1 MQDERRLEELL
12 ERLLETGGEPEDV
25 CGDDAELLE
34 QVRKR
39 LRAIRGVEAQLGV
52 MFPSAGA
59 RIEDELLV
67 ESPALPR
74 IPGYRVESVLG
85 RGGMGIV
92 FRAQHLG
99 LDRPVAL
106 KMMLSGAFAS
116 APERARFLREA
127 RAVAGLRHANIVQSY
142 DVGDFEGRPYFTMEL
157 VEGGNLAQLLAGK
170 PQPAR
175 EAAKHLAVL
184 ARAVE
189 FAHQSGV
196 VHRDLKPSNILI
208 AVDGALKI
216 ADFGLARRIDSNAG
230 GTVSGTP
237 VGTPSYMAP
246 EQAEGRSKAIGPASD
261 VYALG
266 AILYEML
273 TGRPPFRGESA
284 AETQRQV
291 THDEPVAPSRLNS
304 RAPRDLETICLA
316 CLRKSPE
323 RRYASAAA
331 LERDLEAY
339 LRGEP
344 ISARPT
350 SAVERSWK
358 WVRRRPA
365 RAALVGIAVVV
376 AAGAAGGATWLSWRS
391 GVLTAMARED
401 LALAVEQM
409 GASNWS
415 DSRAAVERAKGRLG
429 DRGHPQLRAELEGF
443 DRDLALAARL
453 ADLRSLR
460 ASMSGGEFS
469 HAASDAGYREAF
481 EASSF
486 GPIGGD
492 AASTAERIARSRV
505 RSALVVALDDWVL
518 CTFDR
523 ELRNWL
529 SDVARRVD
537 PDPSWRDR
545 VRAWPESEDVGVLN
559 ELAAVE
565 SLSDQPVSAAL
576 LLVHRL
582 RGTGL
587 DPAPFLRRL
596 ECVHPDDFWV
606 QFELAVAL
614 DERGDAGAIE
624 RYKAALAIRP
634 GAVAVLSNLGA
645 ALANQRRFEESL
657 ESLAHALRL
666 ETGSATLH
674 LNYATALAM
683 ASQFELAV
691 EHALQATQLD
701 PQLSNAHAALA
712 NSLWR
717 VGRYEEALDAARRS
731 LELGVEH
738 ESMRNYIAWVAKDC
752 ERRISLR
759 SRLSGIIDGSDGP
772 SNPEEAAEF
781 AAIFEHMGR
790 DALAAELFVRAFD
803 ADPKL
808 AEDRRSGR
816 RMFAARAAAK
826 IGCDEVAGA
835 EFDEAQRAEWRARAR
850 EWLLADLEQW
860 TAEAEGADSVL
871 RYELKRRVLLLLEAP
886 KLAGLRDESALALFG
901 AEERRECVAVWRT
914 AEALLFRLDR
924 AQ

>member
-1 MQDERRLEELL
+1 MQDDRRLEELL

-25 CGDDAELLE
+25 CDDPELLE
-34 QVRKR
+34 PLRRR
-39 LRAIRGVEAQLGV
+39 LRAVRGIEAQLVV

-59 RIEDELLV
+59 RLDDELLV
-67 ESPALPR
+67 ENPALPH

-99 LDRPVAL
+99 LERPVAL

-157 VEGGNLAQLLAGK
+157 VEGGNLAQHLAGK

-175 EAAKHLAVL
+175 EAAERMVVL

-189 FAHQSGV
+189 FAHRNGI

-208 AVDGALKI
+208 AVDGSLKI
-216 ADFGLARRIDSNAG
+216 ADFGLARRIDSNAA

-273 TGRPPFRGESA
+273 TGRPPFRGGSA
-284 AETQRQV
+284 AETERQV
-291 THDEPVAPSRLNS
+291 MHDEPVAPSRLNS

-350 SAVERSWK
+350 GAVERSWK

-365 RAALVGIAVVV
+365 RAALVGVAVML
-376 AAGAAGGATWLSWRS
+376 AAGAAGGGTWLNWRS
-391 GVLTAMARED
+391 RVLAAMARED

-409 GASNWS
+409 SASNWN
-415 DSRAAVERAKGRLG
+415 DSRTAVERAKGRLG
-429 DRGHPQLRAELEGF
+429 DRGDPKLRAELEGF
-443 DRDLALAARL
+443 DRDLALAAQL
-453 ADLRSLR
+453 ADLRALR
-460 ASMSGGEFS
+460 ASMSGSELS
-469 HAASDAGYREAF
+469 HAAADAGYRAAF
-481 EASSF
+481 EAADF

-492 AASTAERIARSRV
+492 AASTAERLARSRV
-505 RSALVVALDDWVL
+505 RKALVAALDDWVL
-518 CTFDR
+518 CTLDR

-537 PDPSWRDR
+537 PDPLWRDR
-545 VRAWPESEDVGVLN
+545 VRAWPEVEDVAVLN

-565 SLSDQPVSAAL
+565 SLADQPVEAAL

-582 RGTGL
+582 RRIGL

-596 ECVHPDDFWV
+596 ECEHPGDFWV

-645 ALANQRRFEESL
+645 ALASQRRFDEAL

-683 ASQFELAV
+683 ASQFELAA
-691 EHALQATQLD
+691 EHALKATQFD
-701 PQLSNAHAALA
+701 PQLSPAHAGLA
-712 NSLWR
+712 NWLWR
-717 VGRYEEALDAARRS
+717 LGRYEEARDAARRA
-731 LELGVEH
+731 LELGLPH
-738 ESMRNYIAWVAKDC
+738 EGMRSETTWLIADC
-752 ERRISLR
+752 ERRIELR
-759 SRLSGIIDGSDGP
+759 SRLSAIIDGSDAP

-781 AAIFEHMGR
+781 GALFEHLGR
-790 DALAAELFVRAFD
+790 DALAAKLFVRAFEEK
-803 ADPKL
+803 PQL
-808 AEDRRSGR
+808 AEDRRAAR

-835 EFDEAQRAEWRARAR
+835 EFDDAQRAEWRAKARA
-850 EWLLADLEQW
+850 WLQADLEQW
-860 TAEAEGADSVL
+860 TDAAEEADAVL
-871 RYELKRRVLLLLEAP
+871 RYDLKRRVLLMMEAP
-886 KLAGLRDESALALFG
+886 KLAGLRDESALALLG